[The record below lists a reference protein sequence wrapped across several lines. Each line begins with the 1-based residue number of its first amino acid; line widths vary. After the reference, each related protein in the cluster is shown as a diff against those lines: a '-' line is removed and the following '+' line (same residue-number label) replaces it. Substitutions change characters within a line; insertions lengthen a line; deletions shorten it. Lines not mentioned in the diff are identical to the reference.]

1 MERDPKLERIFIMA
15 LGEISKDKEFI
26 VSSLTLMN
34 TDEMRLKV
42 LHYLYDNENATKSD
56 VMKKMAYISVGK
68 E

>member
-15 LGEISKDKEFI
+15 MAEISKDKEFI

-42 LHYLYDNENATKSD
+42 LHYLYDNENAIKSD